1 MATISRQE
9 AQQIYEKM
17 EKAFNNWWTTL
28 AEDTYDLV
36 QREDLGFVPYRTGQ
50 LKDSGYKVIRD
61 TSFSIGYSAPY
72 AGQVYDPSKYSAQ
85 VITDKYTTTVR
96 PYIRKGKPVSGHSKT
111 YNTIGERP
119 VEVEE
124 GQWKTLNLNT
134 QNSLRQ
140 KNEWIQRA
148 WEVIYGGLSNKDIKY
163 LGLKKRVP
171 VQFPQSRIN
180 WREQR

>member
-1 MATISRQE
+1 MANISKQE
-9 AQQIYEKM
+9 AYQIYDQM

-28 AEDTYDLV
+28 AEDTFELV
-36 QREDLGFVPYRTGQ
+36 QREDLGFVPYKTGQ
-50 LKDSGYKVIRD
+50 LKESGYKVVRD

-72 AGQVYDPSKYSAQ
+72 AGQVYDSSKYAAQ

-96 PYIRKGKPVSGHSKT
+96 PYVRQGKQVKGHSKT
-111 YNTIGERP
+111 YNTLGERP
-119 VEVEE
+119 VDMGDGE
-124 GQWKTLNLNT
+124 WRTLNLNT
-134 QNSLRQ
+134 QNARRP

-148 WEVIYGGLSNKDIKY
+148 WEVIYSGLSRKDIKY

-180 WREQR
+180 WRE

>member
-1 MATISRQE
+1 MATISKQE
-9 AQQIYEKM
+9 AYKIYDQM
-17 EKAFNNWWTTL
+17 EKAFNKWWTKL

-50 LKDSGYKVIRD
+50 LKESGYKVVRD

-72 AGQVYDPSKYSAQ
+72 AGRVYNPSKYSAD
-85 VITDKYTTTVR
+85 VITEKYTTEVR
-96 PYIRKGKPVSGHSKT
+96 PYVRKGKSVRGHSKT
-111 YNTIGERP
+111 YNTLGERP
-119 VEVEE
+119 VEMND
-124 GQWKTLNLNT
+124 GQWRTLNINT
-134 QNSLRQ
+134 QNANRP

-148 WEVIYGGLSNKDIKY
+148 WEVIYSGLSKRDIKF

-180 WREQR
+180 WSEQR